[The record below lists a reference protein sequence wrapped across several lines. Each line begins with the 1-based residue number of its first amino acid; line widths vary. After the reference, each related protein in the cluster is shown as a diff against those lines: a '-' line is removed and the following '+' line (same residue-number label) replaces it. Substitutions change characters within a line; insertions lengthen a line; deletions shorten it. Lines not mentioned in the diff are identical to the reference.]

1 MNRILSVVLLVFIA
15 CTSTAQQNLLWKITH
30 PKDDKVSYLF
40 GSIHT
45 NDLLLNTFDG
55 TWWKAFNSCSVFAGE
70 VDATS
75 PTGMMEALNAGML
88 KDTTLADLYTEEEM
102 TKVRNYVLSKLD
114 PAMAMV
120 IMRMKPFYI
129 MAALVQMP
137 DGKGPFSEVMDIRL
151 QTLAKQSSMKVVG
164 LESSVEQASSVAS
177 MSLKEQAKMLLEFIE
192 QGDKSAHE
200 LKVLEGYYHRQDLD
214 SMVVMAMTME
224 SNNFSPEAMEALIEK
239 RNERFMERL
248 LPHLKENN
256 VFCAVGAMHLP
267 GERGMLAMLRREGYH
282 VEPVPFEFKAE

>member
-45 NDLLLNTFDG
+45 NDSLLNTFDG

-88 KDTTLADLYTEEEM
+88 KDTALADLYTEEEM

-151 QTLAKQSSMKVVG
+151 QTLAKQSGMKVVG
-164 LESSVEQASSVAS
+164 LESSMEQASSVAS

-192 QGDKSAHE
+192 QGDKSAQE